1 MMKKNRITIQQLQVR
16 NTLYL
21 AAITTCFL
29 LLLAGCSTTRNLP
42 EGEVLYTGQKKM
54 VVRNEAKDRAGAE
67 TMTEL

>member
-29 LLLAGCSTTRNLP
+29 LLLARL
-42 EGEVLYTGQKKM
+42 LYYAQPARRRSFVYGT
-54 VVRNEAKDRAGAE
+54 EKDGG
-67 TMTEL
+67 